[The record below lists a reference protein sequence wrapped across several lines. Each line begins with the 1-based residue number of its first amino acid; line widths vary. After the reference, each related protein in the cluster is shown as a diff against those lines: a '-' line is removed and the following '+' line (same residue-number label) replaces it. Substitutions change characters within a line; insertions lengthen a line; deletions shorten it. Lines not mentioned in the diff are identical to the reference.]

1 MLKQVT
7 VVTSIMP
14 LRNDPFSVYFPMSA
28 SNSDNVYDPP
38 RHLFPDLHLLVLPL
52 PDCCPCI
59 SPFRCPVLIYD
70 FITPT
75 KCIIVS
81 QNQSS
86 FESIY
91 HTLFV

>member
-38 RHLFPDLHLLVLPL
+38 RHLFPDLHFSMLHLPE
-52 PDCCPCI
+52 CHAI
-59 SPFRCPVLIYD
+59 S
-70 FITPT
+70 
-75 KCIIVS
+75 
-81 QNQSS
+81 
-86 FESIY
+86 
-91 HTLFV
+91 LFVVLDCLYCTTSGSDL